1 MAKAKKT
8 EKQDV
13 VETPVQEEQVREEHV
28 QEEQVREEQAVQ
40 ETTTKEPEVPVPA
53 PVVSSEPVVRQLS
66 ATRFE
71 VEFANGKTVTFRRE
85 GGRYVKSS
93 ISSSTIEGLV
103 SRLAKL

>member
-13 VETPVQEEQVREEHV
+13 VETPVQEHVQKEQV
-28 QEEQVREEQAVQ
+28 QEEQVVQ
-40 ETTTKEPEVPVPA
+40 PTPEPDSA
-53 PVVSSEPVVRQLS
+53 EPVVRQIS
-66 ATRFE
+66 STKYE
-71 VEFANGKTVTFRRE
+71 VEFPNGTKTTFRRE

-103 SRLAKL
+103 SRLAKLPNRT

>member
-13 VETPVQEEQVREEHV
+13 VETPVQEPVQKEQV
-28 QEEQVREEQAVQ
+28 QEEQVQEEQVVQ
-40 ETTTKEPEVPVPA
+40 EATQEPDSA
-53 PVVSSEPVVRQLS
+53 EPVVRQIS
-66 ATRFE
+66 STKYE
-71 VEFANGKTVTFRRE
+71 VEFPNGTKTTFRRE

-103 SRLAKL
+103 SRLAKLPNRT

>member
-13 VETPVQEEQVREEHV
+13 VETPVQEEQVQEEQV
-28 QEEQVREEQAVQ
+28 QEEQVQEEQVVQ
-40 ETTTKEPEVPVPA
+40 QATQEPDSA
-53 PVVSSEPVVRQLS
+53 EPVVRQIS
-66 ATRFE
+66 STKYE
-71 VEFANGKTVTFRRE
+71 VEFQNGTKATFRRE

-103 SRLAKL
+103 SRLAKLSNRT